1 MLFEPERH
9 QALSSARWDEQF
21 VRTAINRIAADT
33 IRDFSAATLWPTHPD
48 DAPPS
53 ATFYNLYIGAAGVI
67 WALDYLRRS
76 GATDT
81 VPDCGPIIV
90 DLIAPNRARFARHMY
105 LGVGG
110 LLSGDTG
117 ILLTAARLNGIPT
130 VVAQIGEAIDG
141 NADNP
146 CREFMYGAPGTAVAS
161 LAMWRETGD
170 AIWVERFRRDIGR
183 LCSQLRPRVDT
194 DCLIWEQEL
203 GYLASHLGAVHGFA
217 GNLLPAI
224 QGWSL
229 LSTEERRDWSAC
241 IERTLR
247 ATAIRQGKLANWPQS
262 QGRHRPG
269 RTAILVQHCHGAPG
283 IVNALAYFADSRIDD
298 LLTAAGELTW
308 HAGPLVKG
316 GGLCHGTAGN
326 GFAFLKLFRRTKDEI
341 WLDRAR
347 RFAMHACRQS
357 NAARQQHHQS
367 RYSLWTGDLGLAI
380 YLWHCVNLDDRFP
393 TQDFF

>member
-9 QALSSARWDEQF
+9 QTLSPDRWDEQF
-21 VRTAINRIAADT
+21 VRATLERIAADA
-33 IRDFSAATLWPTHPD
+33 IRDFSATTLWPTHPD

-67 WALDYLRRS
+67 WALDYLRCS

-81 VPDCGPIIV
+81 IPDYGPIVI
-90 DLIAPNRARFARHMY
+90 DLIAPNHARFARARA

-130 VVAQIGEAIDG
+130 VAERIADAVDG

-146 CREFMYGAPGTAVAS
+146 CQELMYGAPGTALAS
-161 LAMWRETGD
+161 LTMWRETGD
-170 AIWVERFRRDIGR
+170 AIWVERSRRDIGC
-183 LCSQLRPRVDT
+183 LWSQLRPCIDA
-194 DCLIWEQEL
+194 DCLIWEQEIA
-203 GYLASHLGAVHGFA
+203 GQLASHLGAVHGFV
-217 GNLLPAI
+217 GNVLPAL

-229 LSTEERRDWSAC
+229 LSTQQQTDWSAC

-247 ATAIRQGKLANWPQS
+247 ATAIRQGELANWPPS
-262 QGRHRPG
+262 QGRHRTG
-269 RTAILVQHCHGAPG
+269 RRAILVQHCHGAPG
-283 IVNALAYFADSRIDD
+283 IVNALAYFTDSRIDD
-298 LLTAAGELTW
+298 LLIAAGELTW

-316 GGLCHGTAGN
+316 GNLCRGTAGY
-326 GFAFLKLFRRTKDEI
+326 GFAFLKLFGRTKDEI

-347 RFAMHACRQS
+347 RFAMHACRQK
-357 NAARQQHHQS
+357 
-367 RYSLWTGDLGLAI
+367 
-380 YLWHCVNLDDRFP
+380 
-393 TQDFF
+393 

>member
-1 MLFEPERH
+1 MPLPIAARMLFEPERH
-9 QALSSARWDEQF
+9 QALSSDRWDEQF
-21 VRTAINRIAADT
+21 VRAAINRISADT
-33 IRDFSAATLWPTHPD
+33 IRDFSATTLWPTHPD

-53 ATFYNLYIGAAGVI
+53 ATFYNLYMGAAGVI

-76 GATDT
+76 GATD
-81 VPDCGPIIV
+81 
-90 DLIAPNRARFARHMY
+90 LIAPNRARFARFARRESTGRY

-117 ILLTAARLNGIPT
+117 ILLAAARLNGIPT
-130 VVAQIGEAIDG
+130 VVEQIGEAIDG

-161 LAMWRETGD
+161 LAMWNETGD
-170 AIWVERFRRDIGR
+170 TIWVERFRRDIGR
-183 LCSQLRPRVDT
+183 LWSQLRACVDT
-194 DCLIWEQEL
+194 DCLIWEQEMA
-203 GYLASHLGAVHGFA
+203 GQLASHLGAVHGFA

-229 LSTEERRDWSAC
+229 LSTEEQRDWSAC

-269 RTAILVQHCHGAPG
+269 RTAILVQHCHGTPG

-298 LLTAAGELTW
+298 LLLAAGELTW

-316 GGLCHGTAGN
+316 GGLCHGAAGN
-326 GFAFLKLFRRTKDEI
+326 GFAFLKLFRRTKE
-341 WLDRAR
+341 
-347 RFAMHACRQS
+347 
-357 NAARQQHHQS
+357 
-367 RYSLWTGDLGLAI
+367 
-380 YLWHCVNLDDRFP
+380 
-393 TQDFF
+393 